1 MKKLKNYKLTIL
13 LLLLFFSCKNSNLD
27 EGNNS
32 NTIVDGSSN
41 SNGTKTTTEEQY
53 MPPPPPNEIE
63 WIDGNTYTYDYTE
76 QIQWKD
82 SSGTRDVTV
91 YMRNK
96 PTNIQCDIVKCEW
109 CGEIMNSQGYTID
122 EYPNLDVQREKSNI
136 KEGFNSLGSLIKM
149 ILNFDSPKKYFDLDN
164 NRIRTEWTVNCD
176 YGGPDGFC
184 SMKCQSEYNR
194 R

>member
-1 MKKLKNYKLTIL
+1 MKNYKLTIL

-41 SNGTKTTTEEQY
+41 SNGTSTEEQFT
-53 MPPPPPNEIE
+53 PPPPSKEIE
-63 WIDGNTYTYDYTE
+63 WADGNTYAYDYTE

-82 SSGTRDVTV
+82 SLGTRDVTV
-91 YMRNK
+91 YIRNK
-96 PTNIQCDIVKCEW
+96 PINIQCDIAKCEW

-122 EYPNLDVQREKSNI
+122 EYPNLDVQREKSNV
-136 KEGFNSLGSLIKM
+136 KEGFKSLGSLIQM
-149 ILNFDSPKKYFDLDN
+149 MLNFDSPKKYFDLDN